1 MFFYVWFLIPET
13 KGISLEK
20 MDDLF
25 GVTEL
30 VKNIEQDREA
40 HAAHAPAT
48 ELGLDGKE
56 VSSVQKREVTG

>member
-40 HAAHAPAT
+40 HAAHAPPT

-56 VSSVQKREVTG
+56 VSSVQKKEVTG